1 MVSRNAT
8 DEGITMTATADL
20 YDEHGEALASLSV
33 QLRDFGGVR
42 SFSGPVRTV
51 RCYEDNGL
59 VKAVTQ
65 TPGEGAVLV
74 VDGGG
79 SLRSALMG
87 DLIAAAAV
95 ENGWAGAII
104 HGAIRDSVAIG
115 GLRLGVKALGTNPRK
130 SSKTGAGVL
139 DEAVEIGGVVFRP
152 GATVYADEDGVLVER

>member
-1 MVSRNAT
+1 
-8 DEGITMTATADL
+8 MTVTADL
-20 YDEHGEALASLSV
+20 YDEHGDALASLPV

-42 SFSGPVRTV
+42 AFSGPVRTV
-51 RCYEDNGL
+51 RCHEDNAL
-59 VKAVTQ
+59 VKELTQ
-65 TPGEGAVLV
+65 TPGDGAVLV

-130 SSKTGAGVL
+130 SSKAGAGVV
-139 DEAVEIGGVVFRP
+139 DEPVEIGGVVFRP
-152 GATVYADEDGVLVER
+152 GAMVYADEDGVLVER

>member
-1 MVSRNAT
+1 
-8 DEGITMTATADL
+8 MTVTADL
-20 YDEHGEALASLSV
+20 YDEHGEALASLAV

-42 SFSGPVRTV
+42 AFSGPVRTV

-59 VKAVTQ
+59 VKAVTL
-65 TPGEGAVLV
+65 TPGDGAVLV

-104 HGAIRDSVAIG
+104 HGAIRDSVALG

-152 GATVYADEDGVLVER
+152 GAMVHADEDGVLVER